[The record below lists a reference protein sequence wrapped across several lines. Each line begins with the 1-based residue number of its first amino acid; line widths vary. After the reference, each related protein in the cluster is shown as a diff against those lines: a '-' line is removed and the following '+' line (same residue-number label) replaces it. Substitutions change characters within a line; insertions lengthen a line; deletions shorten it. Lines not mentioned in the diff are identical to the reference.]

1 MGTFFPILYL
11 KNHKLNNYCIK
22 SLRYIFLNT
31 NQWHA
36 VDYVIGL
43 QNINLFIFK
52 RLAIYFLGFQNSKK
66 TRYLEIFNPRK
77 MDIDYKNLV
86 ENLFLFYL
94 KELVFNPKTI
104 LTFNQIHMVALQC
117 TLVKHHYNIV
127 CCLPF

>member
-1 MGTFFPILYL
+1 MGTFFPIFIL
-11 KNHKLNNYCIK
+11 KIISSTTIK
-22 SLRYIFLNT
+22 SFRCIIINT

-43 QNINLFIFK
+43 QNINLFVFK
-52 RLAIYFLGFQNSKK
+52 RLAIYFLGFQNNKK
-66 TRYLEIFNPRK
+66 TRFLAIFHPSK
-77 MDIDYKNLV
+77 MDIDDTNLV

-104 LTFNQIHMVALQC
+104 LTFKQIRMVALQC
-117 TLVKHHYNIV
+117 TMVKHHFKIV